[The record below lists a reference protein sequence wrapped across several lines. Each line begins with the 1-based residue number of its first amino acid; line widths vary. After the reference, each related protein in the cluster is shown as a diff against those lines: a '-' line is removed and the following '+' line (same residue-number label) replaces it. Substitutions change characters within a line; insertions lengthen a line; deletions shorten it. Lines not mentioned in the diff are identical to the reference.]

1 MKLGIASGDRIPA
14 TRSADGKAHWGGA
27 GWVRLG
33 QYINTLPNEDIEVV
47 MGTLVWNRTH
57 FSIDVGEGT
66 HDLHDIDVVYMQ
78 RLMHDSLTKHIK
90 EAQAYGQVVIND
102 LDDWYWG
109 LHPTNSAF
117 NSSHPK
123 TSPDENVNHYR
134 SVLNASNLVTV
145 STDYLADRISSF
157 VHCPIVVIEN
167 TVDVARFT
175 PIQHSDTTLPVVGW
189 VGSTNHRSSDL
200 EIVAGVMKP
209 LYDNNEILIMHAGH
223 HYGAPTMASKWKLP
237 EEAVE
242 HLTAVDAELY
252 PSLLKMEVGIAPLS
266 DMPFNHAKSDI
277 KALEYS
283 ASGIPWVASDLPA
296 YRKLQESWGL
306 GRVAKK
312 PKQWLSHLR
321 TLKDPDIRASEG
333 SALRE
338 ASWKRDIGVGTKQL
352 AEVLKSLS
360 S

>member
-1 MKLGIASGDRIPA
+1 MKLGIASGDRLTA
-14 TRSADGKAHWGGA
+14 KRSADNQSHWGGA

-33 QYINTLPNEDIEVV
+33 QYANRLPAEDIEVFV
-47 MGTLVWNRTH
+47 GTLVWNRTH
-57 FSIDVGEGT
+57 FSIDVGDDTQE
-66 HDLHDIDVVYMQ
+66 LEDIDVVYMQ
-78 RLMHDSLTKHIK
+78 RLMHDTLTAHIK
-90 EAQAYGQVVIND
+90 EAQAYGQIIIND

-109 LHPTNSAF
+109 LHPTNHAF
-117 NSSHPK
+117 ASSHPK
-123 TSPDENVNHYR
+123 ASPNENTNHYK
-134 SVLNASNLVTV
+134 SVLNSSNLVTV
-145 STDYLADRISSF
+145 STDYLADRISTF
-157 VHCPIVVIEN
+157 VRCPIVVIPN
-167 TVDVARFT
+167 TIDVARFT
-175 PIQHSDTTLPVVGW
+175 PVQHTDTTLPVVGW
-189 VGSTNHRSSDL
+189 IGSTNHRSSDL
-200 EIVAGVMKP
+200 EVIAGIMKP
-209 LYDNNEILIMHAGH
+209 LYDNNEILLMHAGYH
-223 HYGAPTMASKWKLP
+223 HGAPSMASKWKVA

-242 HLTAVDAELY
+242 RLRAVDPEQY
-252 PSLLKMEVGIAPLS
+252 PSLLKMEVGVAPLS

-277 KALEYS
+277 KTLEYS

-296 YRKLQESWGL
+296 YRKLHEDWGL